1 MNITHTVII
10 LLFMVG
16 LMLMG
21 LYFSR
26 DVKDSKDWMIAGGSL
41 GIIPL
46 VGTYFATIISAA
58 SIISYVGYYYF
69 NGWSGWW
76 NCAGTFLTSFLGA
89 LYYAKRLKRVA
100 RNTLP
105 DFIEDR
111 FGSKHAAA
119 AAILILIGTT
129 CLTAAQVIG
138 GSIILQTA
146 TGFSN
151 VTCVGLITVIFILFT
166 AIGGMKAVAWSD
178 TICAIVIIIGVWVE
192 AATLLGKVGG
202 FASLTEKL
210 YAVNPH
216 LLQPFSP
223 KIPPL
228 TALSWVVTWGLGN
241 FGAPQFITRFFAAKS
256 PEHAQKSQAFTGVA
270 LMAFYLPLM
279 IAGLCGIILVPNI
292 TRQDAVN
299 PMLIANYLSPIAG
312 GILLAAIMAAC
323 ISTAD
328 SLLLLCGTTFTND
341 LYLKFINKDA
351 SDKEILKVSRVVTL
365 VIGILAV
372 GGSFI
377 IQDAMMWI
385 QAKTVTMVSS
395 ATCVLVLMGLA
406 WKGANATGAA
416 ASMIAGFLTA
426 SIWYVLGQPFG
437 MMPLLPAVIV
447 GFVVM
452 ILVSK
457 MTAKPDPAV
466 IKKFFPEEN
475 HEEIPVQ
482 AAVKENA

>member
-1 MNITHTVII
+1 MNVTHTII
-10 LLFMVG
+10 IMLFMV
-16 LMLMG
+16 MLMVAG
-21 LYFSR
+21 LLISR
-26 DVKDSKDWMIAGGSL
+26 GVKSSKDWMIAGGTL
-41 GIIPL
+41 GVIPL

-58 SIISYVGYYYF
+58 SIVSYAGYYYF

-89 LYYAKRLKRVA
+89 LYYAKRLKNVS

-111 FGSKHAAA
+111 YGSKQAAA

-151 VTCVGLITVIFILFT
+151 VTCVILITFIFIIFT
-166 AIGGMKAVAWSD
+166 AVGGMKAVAWSD
-178 TICAIVIIIGVWVE
+178 TICAIVIIVGVWIE
-192 AATLLGKVGG
+192 AFTLLDKVGG
-202 FASLTEKL
+202 FGALNESLYKI
-210 YAVNPH
+210 NPSM
-216 LLQPFSP
+216 LEPFSA

-256 PEHAQKSQAFTGVA
+256 PEHAQKSQAYTGIA

-279 IAGLCGIILVPNI
+279 LTGLCGAVILPGI
-292 TRQDAVN
+292 AKQDMVN
-299 PMLIANYLSPIAG
+299 PTLIANYLSPISG

-341 LYLKFINKDA
+341 LYCKFINKNAD
-351 SDKEILKVSRVVTL
+351 DKTILKVSRVTTL
-365 VIGILAV
+365 IVGILAV
-372 GGSFI
+372 AGSFI
-377 IQDAMMWI
+377 INDAMMWI

-395 ATCVLVLMGLA
+395 ATCVLVLAGLV
-406 WKGANATGAA
+406 WKRANAAGGTAC
-416 ASMIAGFLTA
+416 MVVGFLTA
-426 SIWYVLGQPFG
+426 CIWYALGQPFG
-437 MMPLLPAVIV
+437 MMPLLPAVIT
-447 GFVVM
+447 GF
-452 ILVSK
+452 IGLFISLC
-457 MTAKPDPAV
+457 
-466 IKKFFPEEN
+466 EEKN
-475 HEEIPVQ
+475 RLNS
-482 AAVKENA
+482 ENN

>member
-41 GIIPL
+41 GVIPL

-138 GSIILQTA
+138 GSIIFQTA

-270 LMAFYLPLM
+270 LMVFYLPLM

-312 GILLAAIMAAC
+312 GILLAPIMATC

-328 SLLLLCGTTFTND
+328 LAFLGRHAAGNAAMAVELALALCRKGVDISDEASLLLLCGTTFTND

-365 VIGILAV
+365 VIRILAV

-395 ATCVLVLMGLA
+395 ATCVLVLVGLA

-437 MMPLLPAVIV
+437 MMP
-447 GFVVM
+447 
-452 ILVSK
+452 
-457 MTAKPDPAV
+457 
-466 IKKFFPEEN
+466 EN

-482 AAVKENA
+482 VAMKENA

>member
-41 GIIPL
+41 GVVPL

-89 LYYAKRLKRVA
+89 LYYAKRLKRIS

-111 FGSKHAAA
+111 YGSKHAAA

-151 VTCVGLITVIFILFT
+151 VTCVALITVIFILFT

-178 TICAIVIIIGVWVE
+178 TICAIVIIIGVWAE
-192 AATLLGKVGG
+192 AISLLGEVGG
-202 FASLTEKL
+202 FGSLTQKL
-210 YAVNPH
+210 YAINPH
-216 LLQPFSP
+216 FLKPFSP

-270 LMAFYLPLM
+270 LMVFYLPLM
-279 IAGLCGIILVPNI
+279 LAGLCGIILVPNI
-292 TRQDAVN
+292 TKQDAVN
-299 PMLIANYLSPIAG
+299 PMLISTYLSPVVG
-312 GILLAAIMAAC
+312 GVLLAAIMAAC

-351 SDKEILKVSRVVTL
+351 SDQQILKVSRIVTL
-365 VIGILAV
+365 VIGLLAV

-395 ATCVLVLMGLA
+395 ATCVLVLVGLA
-406 WKGANATGAA
+406 WKGANAAGGAA
-416 ASMIAGFLTA
+416 CMICGFLTA
-426 SIWYVLGQPFG
+426 CIWYYLGQPFG

-447 GFVVM
+447 GFVAMV
-452 ILVSK
+452 IVSK
-457 MTAKPDPAV
+457 LTTPPDPAL
-466 IKKFFPEEN
+466 IEKFFPE
-475 HEEIPVQ
+475 
-482 AAVKENA
+482 KE